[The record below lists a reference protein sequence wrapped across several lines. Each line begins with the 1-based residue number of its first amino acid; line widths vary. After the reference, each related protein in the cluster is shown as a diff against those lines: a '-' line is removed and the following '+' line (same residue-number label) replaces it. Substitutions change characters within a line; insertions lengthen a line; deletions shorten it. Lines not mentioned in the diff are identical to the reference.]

1 MMFLKR
7 KKILDICVYGHEA
20 LREVSQS
27 IGVISPEIRELA
39 ASMVNTMY
47 KANGIGLAAP
57 QVGKNLRMVALHI
70 PMDREQRGLLSPGE
84 MALLPKMPM
93 VLINPEIIVASEQT
107 DVAEEGCLSVPN
119 IYGEVR
125 RSVTVTLRSQ
135 VLDSDPI
142 MFECGGL
149 LARCI
154 QHELDH
160 LDGKLFVDRAS
171 KSVRDSLKKPLERL
185 TKDYKK
191 TNYLRKL

>member
-1 MMFLKR
+1 MFLKR